1 MKTVEYKTIKGF
13 LREVRIKTEE
23 VVKVDSGWLDAEF
36 IELLLHIDEVW
47 KTPRRLLKNLD
58 IDKTQAEVLTFL
70 RFLLEKGL
78 IERRKVNNK
87 HIEYRRAYTNPKHY
101 FGDV

>member
-23 VVKVDSGWLDAEF
+23 VVKIDAVWLDAEF

-47 KTPRRLLKNLD
+47 KTPRRLLKHLD

-70 RFLLEKGL
+70 RFLLDKGL
-78 IERRKVNNK
+78 VERRKVNNK
-87 HIEYRRAYTNPKHY
+87 HTEYKRAYTNPKHY